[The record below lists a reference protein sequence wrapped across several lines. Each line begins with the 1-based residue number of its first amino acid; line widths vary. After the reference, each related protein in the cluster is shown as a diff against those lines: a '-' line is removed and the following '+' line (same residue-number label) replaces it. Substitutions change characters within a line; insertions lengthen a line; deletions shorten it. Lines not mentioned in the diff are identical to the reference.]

1 MRDEKEE
8 KRKRVRQEEEDMNR
22 DIFKKSNKIVRTPP
36 KLGEDEKKTKKSGGG
51 EGIWKGRR
59 DHEQSDFN
67 GD

>member
-51 EGIWKGRR
+51 EKIWKGRR
-59 DHEQSDFN
+59 DHKQSDFN